1 MFIKHLLQSCSR
13 GGGGNNVY
21 CVLLYV
27 YYCNVP
33 WAAHFDCKTG
43 QYLIQRY
50 VLSVAPSLRVARTAV
65 DTLRYMKGLEEKG
78 HALVVGNQL
87 PIRCGVPL
95 PKAEVEA
102 EFVSELLR
110 TAEERRL

>member
-1 MFIKHLLQSCSR
+1 M
-13 GGGGNNVY
+13 
-21 CVLLYV
+21 LLYV

-50 VLSVAPSLRVARTAV
+50 VLRVAPSLRVARTAA

-78 HALVVGNQL
+78 HALVVGNPAAHSLWSAFAQGRSRSR
-87 PIRCGVPL
+87 IRVR
-95 PKAEVEA
+95 AA
-102 EFVSELLR
+102 
-110 TAEERRL
+110 